1 MTKANAA
8 TFVRLPLSVL
18 LVLFIYWRSP
28 YAPWLAALTVVLAAA
43 ADAADG
49 YLARREGKVS
59 KLGIYMDAAIDK
71 IFVLAG
77 LIALTDRG
85 LLPVWMVLVIMFRDT
100 LMGGL
105 RSFAA
110 AERVIIPANRWGKFK
125 TTISW
130 LALIAVI
137 LQLPYNYWVMM
148 LFVLLAVVSGCIY
161 FCRSRHLWLPSLAG
175 DPIPPQVVEEA
186 R

>member
-1 MTKANAA
+1 MTNANAA

-18 LVLFIYWRSP
+18 LILFIYWRSP
-28 YAPWLAALTVVLAAA
+28 YAPWLAALTVVLAAL

-49 YLARREGKVS
+49 YLARRQGKVS

-71 IFVLAG
+71 IFVLGG

-85 LLPVWMVLVIMFRDT
+85 MLPVWMVLVIMVRDT

-105 RSFAA
+105 RSYAA
-110 AERVIIPANRWGKFK
+110 AERLVIPANRWGKLK

-130 LALIAVI
+130 IALIAVI
-137 LQLPYNYWVMM
+137 LQIPHSYWVMM
-148 LFVLLAVVSGCIY
+148 LFVVMAVISGFIY
-161 FCRSRHLWLPSLAG
+161 FYQSKHLWLRSLAG
-175 DPIPPQVVEEA
+175 DPVQQIVEEA